1 MIKIGS
7 TKGKIDKKRT
17 VAGRKKTPSPKKKSI
32 SIQSAAKLRQP
43 VIKKLQ
49 PSSTHRKIIEEED
62 ENENDDEEGDS
73 DEEELDSDSDSD
85 VQEIHEIEI
94 DDDDDGDIQD
104 LFDTEDDGDESD
116 DESSNQSVILLESE
130 SIPAPSNDRSISIT
144 FSPPKKLLTMARK
157 STSPLKVRR
166 LFRETLNYKIFLINL
181 YKNYFLT
188 QIKVLLLSSLS

>member
-7 TKGKIDKKRT
+7 TRGKIDKKRT
-17 VAGRKKTPSPKKKSI
+17 VAGRKKTPSPKKRSL

-49 PSSTHRKIIEEED
+49 SNRKIIEEEED
-62 ENENDDEEGDS
+62 NDNDDEEDS

-104 LFDTEDDGDESD
+104 LFDDTEDDGDESD
-116 DESSNQSVILLESE
+116 DESSSNSVILLESE

-166 LFRETLNYKIFLINL
+166 SFRETLNHKIFLINL
-181 YKNYFLT
+181 SKNYFLT
-188 QIKVLLLSSLS
+188 SILSKL

>member
-1 MIKIGS
+1 MIQIGS
-7 TKGKIDKKRT
+7 TRGKIDKKRT
-17 VAGRKKTPSPKKKSI
+17 AAGRKKTPSPKKRSI

-49 PSSTHRKIIEEED
+49 SSSTRKIIEEEE
-62 ENENDDEEGDS
+62 ENENDDEEDS

-166 LFRETLNYKIFLINL
+166 
-181 YKNYFLT
+181 
-188 QIKVLLLSSLS
+188 

>member
-17 VAGRKKTPSPKKKSI
+17 AAGRKKTPSPKKKSI

-62 ENENDDEEGDS
+62 ENENDDEEDS

-166 LFRETLNYKIFLINL
+166 SFRETLNYKIFLINL
-181 YKNYFLT
+181 YKNNFLT

>member
-17 VAGRKKTPSPKKKSI
+17 AAGRKKTPSPKKKSI

-166 LFRETLNYKIFLINL
+166 SFRETLNYKIFLINL
-181 YKNYFLT
+181 YKNNFLT

>member
-7 TKGKIDKKRT
+7 TRGKIDKKRT
-17 VAGRKKTPSPKKKSI
+17 VAGRKKTPSPKRRSL

-49 PSSTHRKIIEEED
+49 SNRKIIEEE
-62 ENENDDEEGDS
+62 EENDNDGEEDS

-94 DDDDDGDIQD
+94 DGDDDDEDIQD

-116 DESSNQSVILLESE
+116 DESSSNSVILLESE
-130 SIPAPSNDRSISIT
+130 SVPAPSNDRSISIT

-166 LFRETLNYKIFLINL
+166 SFRETLNHTIDHIKIILSYIKLRML
-181 YKNYFLT
+181 YQSKF
-188 QIKVLLLSSLS
+188 I